1 MKRSTTVYF
10 LICVFTGQETHIH
23 LIVWCP
29 RTDTLTPHSE
39 LKSHMFKFHK
49 YTYISIYIHLSFMY
63 IYVSIHVFKYVCT
76 CTFNTNVQS
85 WRVCIYIYTYL
96 FIYTRFLCRCKCTF
110 EHTRRRLVGHPARPS
125 PAFSIGTTLGF
136 VPWRMWH
143 NTTGR
148 SLSQCCLPKLEM
160 ARKRERER
168 EREKKKNG

>member
-1 MKRSTTVYF
+1 MCLNMCVHVHLTQMYKADAYVY
-10 LICVFTGQETHIH
+10 II
-23 LIVWCP
+23 
-29 RTDTLTPHSE
+29 
-39 LKSHMFKFHK
+39 
-49 YTYISIYIHLSFMY
+49 YIYIH
-63 IYVSIHVFKYVCT
+63 I
-76 CTFNTNVQS
+76 
-85 WRVCIYIYTYL
+85 YL

-168 EREKKKNG
+168 EKKKGLNLMKFGLIWKILEGCMVPLDLWKHQLFNHGLIRQVAVP